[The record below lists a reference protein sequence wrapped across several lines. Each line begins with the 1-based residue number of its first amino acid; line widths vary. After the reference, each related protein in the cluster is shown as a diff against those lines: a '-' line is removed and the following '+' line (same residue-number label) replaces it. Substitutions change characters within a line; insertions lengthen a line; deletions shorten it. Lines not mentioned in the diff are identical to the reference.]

1 MADRDFER
9 TWNDWHCSI
18 CTTADL
24 ASHVLDEML
33 DLDAPDWLKAAAFI
47 VRERLVQQTQAAPVP
62 PWDKIRQ

>member
-1 MADRDFER
+1 MAESDFER

-24 ASHVLDEML
+24 ARHVFDEVI
-33 DLDAPDWLKAAAFI
+33 DLDAPEWLKAAAWI
-47 VRERLVQQTQAAPVP
+47 LRDRLSEQTENAPVP